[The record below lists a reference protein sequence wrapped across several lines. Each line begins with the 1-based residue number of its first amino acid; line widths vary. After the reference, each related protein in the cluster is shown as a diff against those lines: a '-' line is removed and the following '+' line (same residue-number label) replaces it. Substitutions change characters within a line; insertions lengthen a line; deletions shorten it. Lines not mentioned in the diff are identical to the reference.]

1 MFGLRASGFCFGSR
15 GLKLFRDL
23 KDNADIL
30 GCQVILRG
38 QGWPEALPVA
48 GAAGKGT
55 HGLGALGTN

>member
-1 MFGLRASGFCFGSR
+1 M
-15 GLKLFRDL
+15 FRDL